1 MGAARASA
9 LTGSTAGSGK
19 WGINQVGSVCVCVP
33 MEGRWSTQSNEWTEA
48 QSSAVGPDQPSGLMA
63 QVLT

>member
-19 WGINQVGSVCVCVP
+19 WGINQVGSVCVCVCVYP
-33 MEGRWSTQSNEWTEA
+33 WRD
-48 QSSAVGPDQPSGLMA
+48 VGAPNLMSGQRHRALLWD
-63 QVLT
+63 LTNPLV